1 MDRIKESTEALIDAI
16 LKSDEYLRF
25 CEVRDK
31 VKENPKLRTQINE
44 FRIHVFEVQNSR
56 EPLDMY
62 GEQERL
68 CRDAEEFR
76 KNPLVNE
83 LLEAELRVCR
93 IMQKVTESIAAK
105 VDLDLSEITERI
117 GL

>member
-1 MDRIKESTEALIDAI
+1 
-16 LKSDEYLRF
+16 
-25 CEVRDK
+25 
-31 VKENPKLRTQINE
+31 
-44 FRIHVFEVQNSR
+44 
-56 EPLDMY
+56 MY

-83 LLEAELRVCR
+83 FLEAELRVCR

-105 VDLDLSEITERI
+105 VDLDLSEISERI

>member
-44 FRIHVFEVQNSR
+44 FRIHVF
-56 EPLDMY
+56 
-62 GEQERL
+62 
-68 CRDAEEFR
+68 
-76 KNPLVNE
+76 
-83 LLEAELRVCR
+83 
-93 IMQKVTESIAAK
+93 
-105 VDLDLSEITERI
+105 
-117 GL
+117 